1 MTAFV
6 NIRMTDP
13 KVLVDPRLKALID
26 KLVML
31 NPKLV
36 FVQPKQVSEY
46 EYDVSF
52 NFSKAKEKYK
62 APDDCKYIRTMSVY
76 EDNEK
81 VGVVGVDQDSRG
93 DEGFI
98 YTVSNWRIDKARGRR
113 NTTTTK
119 KIDVAVRECKK
130 TFKKRNILEL
140 YEKGYEDAT
149 TACTRAIRDLC
160 NPISNSQIIRN
171 STGMQLVG
179 YCLANNI
186 PFDNKELIDIHN
198 KLKSQEYS
206 EAVDKYFLAKDM
218 HNAHNKMAVVDV
230 GGRFA
235 YKAMVEGEPD
245 VQLVTKEYEELSQDM
260 QDKIAVLQL
269 MQDNEM
275 VRNVGFRAKAGVF
288 VILR

>member
-6 NIRMTDP
+6 NIRMTSETVMIDP
-13 KVLVDPRLKALID
+13 HLKVLVDRLI
-26 KLVML
+26 ML

-36 FVQPKQVSEY
+36 FSQAKAVSEF

-52 NFSKAKEKYK
+52 NWSKQKEKHS
-62 APDDCKYIRTMSVY
+62 APAGFKYVRLMSVY
-76 EDNEK
+76 EDSEK
-81 VGVVGVDQDSRG
+81 VGMIGVDQESKSDT
-93 DEGFI
+93 GFI
-98 YTVSNWRIDKARGRR
+98 YTVSNWRIDKSRGRR

-140 YEKGYEDAT
+140 YEKGEEDAVS
-149 TACTRAIRDLC
+149 ACNRAIRDLC

-179 YCLANNI
+179 YCLANKV
-186 PFDNKELIDIHN
+186 PFDNKELTDIFD
-198 KLKSQEYS
+198 KLKSQEYG
-206 EAVDKYFLAKDM
+206 EAVDKYFLAKDI
-218 HNAHNKMAVVDV
+218 HNTLNKMAVVDV

-235 YKAMVEGEPD
+235 YKTMVEGEPD
-245 VQLVTKEYEELSQDM
+245 VQLVTKEYEELSQSM

-275 VRNVGFRAKAGVF
+275 VKDVGFRAKAGVF
-288 VILR
+288 VILQ

>member
-36 FVQPKQVSEY
+36 FVQPKQVSEF

-140 YEKGYEDAT
+140 YDKGHDDAT
-149 TACTRAIRDLC
+149 LAVNRAARDLTS
-160 NPISNSQIIRN
+160 PISGSQLLRN
-171 STGMQLVG
+171 STSVQLVA
-179 YCLANNI
+179 YCMANNL
-186 PFDNKELIDIHN
+186 PFDNKELIDTYG
-198 KLKSQEYS
+198 KLKSQEYG
-206 EAVDKYFLAKDM
+206 EAVDKYLLAMEISRAD
-218 HNAHNKMAVVDV
+218 KMAVIDV

-235 YKAMVEGEPD
+235 YRTMLEGESD
-245 VQLVTKEYEELSQDM
+245 VQLVTKEYEELPQIM

-288 VILR
+288 LII

>member
-13 KVLVDPRLKALID
+13 KVLVDPHLKVLVDRLI
-26 KLVML
+26 ML

-36 FVQPKQVSEY
+36 FAQPKQVSEF
-46 EYDVSF
+46 EYDASF
-52 NFSKAKEKYK
+52 NYSKPKEKYK

-81 VGVVGVDQDSRG
+81 VGVVGVDQDGRSDTG
-93 DEGFI
+93 YI
-98 YTVSNWRIDKARGRR
+98 YTVSNWRIDKSRGRR

-140 YEKGYEDAT
+140 YEKGQDDAT
-149 TACTRAIRDLC
+149 TACNRAIRDLT
-160 NPISNSQIIRN
+160 NPITNSQLLRN
-171 STGMQLVG
+171 STGIQLVA
-179 YCLANNI
+179 YCMANNL
-186 PFDNKELIDIHN
+186 PFDNKELITLHD
-198 KLKSQEYS
+198 KLKSEEYG
-206 EAVDKYFLAKDM
+206 EAVDKYLLAM
-218 HNAHNKMAVVDV
+218 EVSRANKMAVIDV

-235 YKAMVEGEPD
+235 YKAMVEEQPD
-245 VQLVTKEYEELSQDM
+245 VQLITKEYEELSQSM

-275 VRNVGFRAKAGVF
+275 VRNVGFRAKAGMF
-288 VILR
+288 LILQ

>member
-1 MTAFV
+1 
-6 NIRMTDP
+6 MTDP
-13 KVLVDPRLKALID
+13 KVLVDLKLKVLID

-36 FVQPKQVSEY
+36 FIQPKQVSEY

-52 NFSKAKEKYK
+52 NFAKAKEKHK

-119 KIDVAVRECKK
+119 KIDVAMRECKK

-140 YEKGYEDAT
+140 YDKGNDDAT
-149 TACTRAIRDLC
+149 LAVNRAARDLTS
-160 NPISNSQIIRN
+160 PISGSQLLRN
-171 STGMQLVG
+171 STSVQLVA
-179 YCLANNI
+179 YCMANNL
-186 PFDNKELIDIHN
+186 PFDNKDLVDTHG
-198 KLKSQEYS
+198 KLKSQEYG
-206 EAVDKYFLAKDM
+206 EAVDKYLLAM
-218 HNAHNKMAVVDV
+218 EISRANKMAVIDV

-235 YKAMVEGEPD
+235 YKTMVEGESD
-245 VQLVTKEYEELSQDM
+245 VQLVTKEYEELSQNM

-288 VILR
+288 LII

>member
-6 NIRMTDP
+6 NIRMADP
-13 KVLVDPRLKALID
+13 KVLVDPHLKALIN
-26 KLVML
+26 KLIML

-36 FVQPKQVSEY
+36 FTQPKKVSEF
-46 EYDVSF
+46 EFDVAF
-52 NFSKAKEKYK
+52 NYSKPKEKHK

-130 TFKKRNILEL
+130 TFKKRNILEV
-140 YEKGYEDAT
+140 YDKGHDDAIS
-149 TACTRAIRDLC
+149 ACNRAIRDLTS
-160 NPISNSQIIRN
+160 PISNSQLLRN
-171 STGMQLVG
+171 STGVQLVA
-179 YCLANNI
+179 YCLANNL
-186 PFDNKELIDIHN
+186 PFDNKDLIALHD
-198 KLKSQEYS
+198 KLKSEEFT
-206 EAVDKYFLAKDM
+206 EAVDKYLLAM
-218 HNAHNKMAVVDV
+218 EISRANKMAVIDV

-235 YKAMVEGEPD
+235 YRAMVEGEPD
-245 VQLVTKEYEELSQDM
+245 VQLITKEYEELSQSM

-275 VRNVGFRAKAGVF
+275 VRDVGFREKAGVF
-288 VILR
+288 LII

>member
-6 NIRMTDP
+6 NIRMTSEKVLIDP
-13 KVLVDPRLKALID
+13 HLKVLVDRLIM
-26 KLVML
+26 V

-36 FVQPKQVSEY
+36 FAQPKQVSEF
-46 EYDVSF
+46 EYDASF
-52 NFSKAKEKYK
+52 NYAKTKEKHK

-81 VGVVGVDQDSRG
+81 VGVVGVDQDGRSDTG
-93 DEGFI
+93 YI
-98 YTVSNWRIDKARGRR
+98 YTVSNWRIDKSRGRR
-113 NTTTTK
+113 NTTTSK

-130 TFKKRNILEL
+130 TFKKRNILEV
-140 YEKGYEDAT
+140 YEKGHDDAIS
-149 TACTRAIRDLC
+149 ACNRAIRDLC

-186 PFDNKELIDIHN
+186 PFDNKELITLHD
-198 KLKSQEYS
+198 KLKSQEYG
-206 EAVDKYFLAKDM
+206 EAVDKYLLAMEISRAD
-218 HNAHNKMAVVDV
+218 KMAVIDV

-235 YKAMVEGEPD
+235 YKAMVEGQPD
-245 VQLVTKEYEELSQDM
+245 VQLITKEYEELSQNM

-288 VILR
+288 LII

>member
-6 NIRMTDP
+6 NIRMTGEKVLIDP
-13 KVLVDPRLKALID
+13 KLKSLVDRLI
-26 KLVML
+26 ML
-31 NPKLV
+31 NPKFV
-36 FVQPKQVSEY
+36 FAQPKQVSEF
-46 EYDVSF
+46 EFDVAF
-52 NFSKAKEKYK
+52 NYSMPKEKYK
-62 APDDCKYIRTMSVY
+62 APEDCKYIRTMSVY

-81 VGVVGVDQDSRG
+81 VGVVGVDHESNSDT
-93 DEGFI
+93 GFI
-98 YTVSNWRIDKARGRR
+98 YTVSNWRIDKSRGRR

-119 KIDVAVRECKK
+119 KMDVAIRECKK

-140 YEKGYEDAT
+140 YEKGYDDAT
-149 TACTRAIRDLC
+149 TACGRAIRSLC
-160 NPISNSQIIRN
+160 EPISSSHLIRN

-198 KLKSQEYS
+198 KLKSQEYL
-206 EAVDKYFLAKDM
+206 EAVDKYSLAKEVQNTDKIAM
-218 HNAHNKMAVVDV
+218 IDV

-235 YKAMVEGEPD
+235 YKTMVEGEPD
-245 VQLVTKEYEELSQDM
+245 LQLVTKEYEELPQSM

-275 VRNVGFRAKAGVF
+275 VRDVGFRAKAGVF
-288 VILR
+288 LILR

>member
-6 NIRMTDP
+6 NIRMTSEKVLIDP
-13 KVLVDPRLKALID
+13 HLKVLVDRLI
-26 KLVML
+26 ML

-36 FVQPKQVSEY
+36 FAQPKQVSEF
-46 EYDVSF
+46 EYDASF
-52 NFSKAKEKYK
+52 NYSKPKEKYK

-81 VGVVGVDQDSRG
+81 VGVVGVDQDGRSDTG
-93 DEGFI
+93 YI
-98 YTVSNWRIDKARGRR
+98 YTVSNWRIDKSRGRR

-140 YEKGYEDAT
+140 YEKGQDDAT
-149 TACTRAIRDLC
+149 TACNRAIRDLT
-160 NPISNSQIIRN
+160 NPITNSQLLRN
-171 STGMQLVG
+171 STGIQLVA
-179 YCLANNI
+179 YCMANNL
-186 PFDNKELIDIHN
+186 PFDNKELITLHD
-198 KLKSQEYS
+198 KLKSEEYG
-206 EAVDKYFLAKDM
+206 EAVDKYLLAM
-218 HNAHNKMAVVDV
+218 EVSRANKMAVIDV

-235 YKAMVEGEPD
+235 YKAMVEGQPD
-245 VQLVTKEYEELSQDM
+245 VQLITKEYEELSQSM

-275 VRNVGFRAKAGVF
+275 VRNVGFRAKAGMF
-288 VILR
+288 LILQ

>member
-36 FVQPKQVSEY
+36 FIQPKQVSEY

-52 NFSKAKEKYK
+52 NFAKAKEKHK

-140 YEKGYEDAT
+140 FDKGNDDAIL
-149 TACTRAIRDLC
+149 AVNRAARDLTS
-160 NPISNSQIIRN
+160 PISGSQLLRN
-171 STGMQLVG
+171 STSVQLVA
-179 YCLANNI
+179 YCMANNL
-186 PFDNKELIDIHN
+186 PFDNKELVDTHG
-198 KLKSQEYS
+198 KLKSEEYG
-206 EAVDKYFLAKDM
+206 EAVDKYLLAMEVSRAD
-218 HNAHNKMAVVDV
+218 KMAVIDV

-235 YKAMVEGEPD
+235 YKTMVEGDSD
-245 VQLVTKEYEELSQDM
+245 VQLVTKEYEELSQNM

-288 VILR
+288 LII

>member
-36 FVQPKQVSEY
+36 FIQPKQVSEY

-52 NFSKAKEKYK
+52 NFAKAKEKHK

-140 YEKGYEDAT
+140 FDKGHDDAIS
-149 TACTRAIRDLC
+149 ACNRAVRDLC

-179 YCLANNI
+179 YCLANNL
-186 PFDNKELIDIHN
+186 PFDNKELITLHD
-198 KLKSQEYS
+198 KLKSQEYG
-206 EAVDKYFLAKDM
+206 EAVDKYLLAMEISRAD
-218 HNAHNKMAVVDV
+218 KMAVIDV

-235 YKAMVEGEPD
+235 YRTMLEGESD
-245 VQLVTKEYEELSQDM
+245 VQLITKEYEELPQIM

-288 VILR
+288 LII

>member
-1 MTAFV
+1 
-6 NIRMTDP
+6 
-13 KVLVDPRLKALID
+13 
-26 KLVML
+26 
-31 NPKLV
+31 
-36 FVQPKQVSEY
+36 
-46 EYDVSF
+46 VSF
-52 NFSKAKEKYK
+52 TFAKSKEKHK

-140 YEKGYEDAT
+140 FDKGNDDAIS
-149 TACTRAIRDLC
+149 ACNRASRDLT
-160 NPISNSQIIRN
+160 NPISNSQLLRN
-171 STGMQLVG
+171 STGVQLVA
-179 YCLANNI
+179 YCMANNL
-186 PFDNKELIDIHN
+186 PFDNKELIAVHD
-198 KLKSQEYS
+198 KLKSQEYG
-206 EAVDKYFLAKDM
+206 EAIDKYLLAMEISRAD
-218 HNAHNKMAVVDV
+218 KMAVVDV

-235 YKAMVEGEPD
+235 YKTMVEGDSD
-245 VQLVTKEYEELSQDM
+245 VQLVTKEYEELSQNM

-288 VILR
+288 LII

>member
-36 FVQPKQVSEY
+36 FVQPKQVSEF

-93 DEGFI
+93 D
-98 YTVSNWRIDKARGRR
+98 
-113 NTTTTK
+113 
-119 KIDVAVRECKK
+119 
-130 TFKKRNILEL
+130 
-140 YEKGYEDAT
+140 
-149 TACTRAIRDLC
+149 
-160 NPISNSQIIRN
+160 
-171 STGMQLVG
+171 
-179 YCLANNI
+179 
-186 PFDNKELIDIHN
+186 
-198 KLKSQEYS
+198 
-206 EAVDKYFLAKDM
+206 
-218 HNAHNKMAVVDV
+218 
-230 GGRFA
+230 
-235 YKAMVEGEPD
+235 
-245 VQLVTKEYEELSQDM
+245 
-260 QDKIAVLQL
+260 
-269 MQDNEM
+269 
-275 VRNVGFRAKAGVF
+275 
-288 VILR
+288 

>member
-52 NFSKAKEKYK
+52 TFAKSKEKHK

-119 KIDVAVRECKK
+119 KIDVAIRECKK

-140 YEKGYEDAT
+140 FDKGHDDAIL
-149 TACTRAIRDLC
+149 AVNRAARDLTS
-160 NPISNSQIIRN
+160 PISGEKLLRN
-171 STGMQLVG
+171 STSVQLVA
-179 YCLANNI
+179 YCMANNL
-186 PFDNKELIDIHN
+186 PFDNKELIDTHG
-198 KLKSQEYS
+198 KLKSQEYG
-206 EAVDKYFLAKDM
+206 EAVDKYLLAMEVSRADKT
-218 HNAHNKMAVVDV
+218 AVVDV

-235 YKAMVEGEPD
+235 YKTMVEGESD
-245 VQLVTKEYEELSQDM
+245 VQLVTKEYEELSQNM

-288 VILR
+288 LII

>member
-6 NIRMTDP
+6 NIRMTSEKVLIDP
-13 KVLVDPRLKALID
+13 HLKVLVDRLI
-26 KLVML
+26 ML

-36 FVQPKQVSEY
+36 FAQPKQVSEF
-46 EYDVSF
+46 EYDASF
-52 NFSKAKEKYK
+52 NYSKPKEKYK

-81 VGVVGVDQDSRG
+81 VGVVGVDQDGRSDTG
-93 DEGFI
+93 YI
-98 YTVSNWRIDKARGRR
+98 YTVSNWRIDKSRGRR

-140 YEKGYEDAT
+140 YEKGQDDAT
-149 TACTRAIRDLC
+149 TACNRAIRDLT
-160 NPISNSQIIRN
+160 NPITNSQLLRN
-171 STGMQLVG
+171 STGIQLVA
-179 YCLANNI
+179 YCMANNL
-186 PFDNKELIDIHN
+186 PFDNKELITLHD
-198 KLKSQEYS
+198 KLKSEEYG
-206 EAVDKYFLAKDM
+206 EAVDKYLLAM
-218 HNAHNKMAVVDV
+218 EVSRANKMAVIDV

-235 YKAMVEGEPD
+235 YKAMVEEQPD
-245 VQLVTKEYEELSQDM
+245 VQLITKEYEELSQSM

-275 VRNVGFRAKAGVF
+275 VRNVGFRAKAGMF
-288 VILR
+288 LILQ

>member
-13 KVLVDPRLKALID
+13 KVLVDLKLKVLID

-52 NFSKAKEKYK
+52 NFAKAKEKHK

-140 YEKGYEDAT
+140 FDKGNDDAIS
-149 TACTRAIRDLC
+149 ACNRASRDLT
-160 NPISNSQIIRN
+160 NPISNSQLLRN
-171 STGMQLVG
+171 STGVQLVA
-179 YCLANNI
+179 YCMANNL
-186 PFDNKELIDIHN
+186 PFDNKELIAVHD
-198 KLKSQEYS
+198 KLKSQEYG
-206 EAVDKYFLAKDM
+206 EAIDKYLLAMEISRAD
-218 HNAHNKMAVVDV
+218 KMAVIDV

-235 YKAMVEGEPD
+235 YKAMLEGEPD
-245 VQLVTKEYEELSQDM
+245 VQLITKEYEELSQSM

-275 VRNVGFRAKAGVF
+275 VRDVGFRAKAGVF
-288 VILR
+288 LII

>member
-1 MTAFV
+1 M
-6 NIRMTDP
+6 
-13 KVLVDPRLKALID
+13 
-26 KLVML
+26 
-31 NPKLV
+31 
-36 FVQPKQVSEY
+36 
-46 EYDVSF
+46 
-52 NFSKAKEKYK
+52 
-62 APDDCKYIRTMSVY
+62 
-76 EDNEK
+76 
-81 VGVVGVDQDSRG
+81 VGVDQESKSDT
-93 DEGFI
+93 GFI
-98 YTVSNWRIDKARGRR
+98 YTVSNWRIDKSRGRR

-140 YEKGYEDAT
+140 YEKGGEDA
-149 TACTRAIRDLC
+149 ASAFNRAVRSLC
-160 NPISNSQIIRN
+160 EPISSSHLIRN

-186 PFDNKELIDIHN
+186 PFDNKELIAIHD
-198 KLKSQEYS
+198 KLKSQEYL
-206 EAVDKYFLAKDM
+206 EAVDKYFLAKDI

-235 YKAMVEGEPD
+235 YKTMVEGEPD
-245 VQLVTKEYEELSQDM
+245 AQLVTKEYEELSQSM

-288 VILR
+288 LII

>member
-6 NIRMTDP
+6 NIRMTSEKVLIDP
-13 KVLVDPRLKALID
+13 HLKVLVDRLI
-26 KLVML
+26 ML

-36 FVQPKQVSEY
+36 FAQPKQVSEF
-46 EYDVSF
+46 EYDASF
-52 NFSKAKEKYK
+52 NYSKPKEKYK

-81 VGVVGVDQDSRG
+81 VGVVGVDQDGRSDTG
-93 DEGFI
+93 YI
-98 YTVSNWRIDKARGRR
+98 YTVSNWRIDKSRGRR

-119 KIDVAVRECKK
+119 KIDVAIRECKK

-140 YEKGYEDAT
+140 YEKGQDDAT
-149 TACTRAIRDLC
+149 TACNRAIRDLT
-160 NPISNSQIIRN
+160 NPITNSQLLRN
-171 STGMQLVG
+171 STGIQLVA
-179 YCLANNI
+179 YCMANNL
-186 PFDNKELIDIHN
+186 PFDNKELITLHD
-198 KLKSQEYS
+198 KLKSEEYG
-206 EAVDKYFLAKDM
+206 EAVDKYLLAM
-218 HNAHNKMAVVDV
+218 EVSRANKMAVIDV

-235 YKAMVEGEPD
+235 YKAMVEEQPD
-245 VQLVTKEYEELSQDM
+245 VQLITKEYEELSQSM

-288 VILR
+288 LII

>member
-1 MTAFV
+1 MTAFI
-6 NIRMTDP
+6 NIRMTSETVMIDP
-13 KVLVDPRLKALID
+13 HLKVLVDRLIM
-26 KLVML
+26 V

-36 FVQPKQVSEY
+36 FSQPKQVSEY

-52 NFSKAKEKYK
+52 NWAKQKEKHS
-62 APDDCKYIRTMSVY
+62 APEGFKYARTMSVY

-81 VGVVGVDQDSRG
+81 VGVVGVDQESKSDT
-93 DEGFI
+93 GFI
-98 YTVSNWRIDKARGRR
+98 YTVSNWRIDKSRGRR

-140 YEKGYEDAT
+140 YEKGYDDAT
-149 TACTRAIRDLC
+149 TACGRAIRSLC
-160 NPISNSQIIRN
+160 EPISSSHLIRN

-186 PFDNKELIDIHN
+186 SFDNKELIDIHN
-198 KLKSQEYS
+198 KLKSQEYL
-206 EAVDKYFLAKDM
+206 EAVDKYFLAKEVQNTDKIAM
-218 HNAHNKMAVVDV
+218 IDV

-235 YKAMVEGEPD
+235 YKTMVEGEPD
-245 VQLVTKEYEELSQDM
+245 AQLVTKEYEELSQSM

-288 VILR
+288 LII

>member
-6 NIRMTDP
+6 NIRMTSEKVLIDP
-13 KVLVDPRLKALID
+13 HLKVLVDRLI
-26 KLVML
+26 ML

-36 FVQPKQVSEY
+36 FAQPKQVSEF
-46 EYDVSF
+46 EYDASF
-52 NFSKAKEKYK
+52 NYSKPKEKYK

-140 YEKGYEDAT
+140 YDKGHDDAIL
-149 TACTRAIRDLC
+149 AVNRAARDLT
-160 NPISNSQIIRN
+160 NPISGSQLLRN
-171 STGMQLVG
+171 STSVQLVA
-179 YCLANNI
+179 YCMANNL
-186 PFDNKELIDIHN
+186 PFDNKELIDTHG
-198 KLKSQEYS
+198 KLKSQEYG
-206 EAVDKYFLAKDM
+206 EAVDKYLLAMEISRAD
-218 HNAHNKMAVVDV
+218 KMAVIDV

-235 YKAMVEGEPD
+235 YRTMLEGESD
-245 VQLVTKEYEELSQDM
+245 VQLVTKEYEELPQNM

-288 VILR
+288 LII

>member
-13 KVLVDPRLKALID
+13 KVLIDPHLKVLVDRLI
-26 KLVML
+26 ML

-36 FVQPKQVSEY
+36 FAQPKQVSEF
-46 EYDVSF
+46 EYDASF
-52 NFSKAKEKYK
+52 NYSKPKEKYK
-62 APDDCKYIRTMSVY
+62 APEDCKYIRTMSVY

-81 VGVVGVDQDSRG
+81 VGVVGVDQDGRSDTG
-93 DEGFI
+93 YI
-98 YTVSNWRIDKARGRR
+98 YTVSNWRIDKSRGRR

-140 YEKGYEDAT
+140 YDKGYDDAT
-149 TACTRAIRDLC
+149 HACNRAARDLT
-160 NPISNSQIIRN
+160 NPISGSQLLRN
-171 STGMQLVG
+171 STSVQLVA
-179 YCLANNI
+179 YCMANDL
-186 PFDNKELIDIHN
+186 PFDHKDLIDTHS
-198 KLKSQEYS
+198 KLKSQEYG
-206 EAVDKYFLAKDM
+206 EAVDKFLLAMEIGRADKIAM
-218 HNAHNKMAVVDV
+218 IDV

-235 YKAMVEGEPD
+235 YKTMVEGEPD
-245 VQLVTKEYEELSQDM
+245 VQLITKEYEELSQGM

-288 VILR
+288 LLVR

>member
-6 NIRMTDP
+6 NIRMTSEKVLIDP
-13 KVLVDPRLKALID
+13 HLKVLVDRLI
-26 KLVML
+26 ML

-36 FVQPKQVSEY
+36 FAQPKQVSEF
-46 EYDVSF
+46 EYDASF

-81 VGVVGVDQDSRG
+81 VGVVGVDQDGRSDTG
-93 DEGFI
+93 YI
-98 YTVSNWRIDKARGRR
+98 YTVSNWRIDKSRGRR

-119 KIDVAVRECKK
+119 KIDVAIRECKK

-140 YEKGYEDAT
+140 YEKGQDDAT
-149 TACTRAIRDLC
+149 TACNRAIRDLT
-160 NPISNSQIIRN
+160 NPITNSQLLRN
-171 STGMQLVG
+171 STGIQLVA
-179 YCLANNI
+179 YCMANNL
-186 PFDNKELIDIHN
+186 PFDNKELITLHD
-198 KLKSQEYS
+198 KLKSEEYG
-206 EAVDKYFLAKDM
+206 EAVDKYLLAM
-218 HNAHNKMAVVDV
+218 EVSRANKMAVIDV

-235 YKAMVEGEPD
+235 YKAMVEEQPD
-245 VQLVTKEYEELSQDM
+245 VQLITKEYEELSQSM

-275 VRNVGFRAKAGVF
+275 VRNVGFRAKAGMF
-288 VILR
+288 LILQ

>member
-36 FVQPKQVSEY
+36 FVQPKQVSEF

-140 YEKGYEDAT
+140 FDKGNDDAIS
-149 TACTRAIRDLC
+149 ACNRASRDLTS
-160 NPISNSQIIRN
+160 PISGSQLLRN
-171 STGMQLVG
+171 STSVQLVA
-179 YCLANNI
+179 YCMANNL
-186 PFDNKELIDIHN
+186 PFDNKELIDTHG
-198 KLKSQEYS
+198 KLKSQEYG
-206 EAVDKYFLAKDM
+206 EAVDKYLLAMEISRAD
-218 HNAHNKMAVVDV
+218 KMAVIDV

-235 YKAMVEGEPD
+235 YRTMLEGESD
-245 VQLVTKEYEELSQDM
+245 VQLVTKEYEELPQIM

-288 VILR
+288 LII

>member
-6 NIRMTDP
+6 NIRMTSEKALIDP
-13 KVLVDPRLKALID
+13 HLKVLVDRLI
-26 KLVML
+26 ML

-36 FVQPKQVSEY
+36 FVQPKQVSEF

-81 VGVVGVDQDSRG
+81 VGVVGVDQDGRSDTG
-93 DEGFI
+93 YI
-98 YTVSNWRIDKARGRR
+98 YTVSNWRIDKSRGRR

-119 KIDVAVRECKK
+119 KINVAVRECKK

-140 YEKGYEDAT
+140 YDKGYDDAI
-149 TACTRAIRDLC
+149 TACNRASRDLTS
-160 NPISNSQIIRN
+160 PISGSQLLRN
-171 STGMQLVG
+171 STSVQLVA
-179 YCLANNI
+179 YCMANDL
-186 PFDNKELIDIHN
+186 PFDHKDLIDTHS
-198 KLKSQEYS
+198 KLKSQEYG
-206 EAVDKYFLAKDM
+206 EAVDKFLLAMEIGRADKIAM
-218 HNAHNKMAVVDV
+218 IDV

-235 YKAMVEGEPD
+235 YKTMVEWEPD
-245 VQLVTKEYEELSQDM
+245 VQLITKEYEELSQGM

-269 MQDNEM
+269 M
-275 VRNVGFRAKAGVF
+275 
-288 VILR
+288 